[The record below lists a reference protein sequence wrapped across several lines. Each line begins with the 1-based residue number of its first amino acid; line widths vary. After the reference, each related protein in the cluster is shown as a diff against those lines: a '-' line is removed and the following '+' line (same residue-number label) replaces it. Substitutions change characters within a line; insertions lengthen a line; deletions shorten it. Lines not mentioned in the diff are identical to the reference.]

1 MTAQHAP
8 VLRVQGA
15 TKRFGAVVA
24 LDGVDIEAR
33 RGEVLA
39 LLGDNGAGK
48 STLIKCVT
56 GVHRLDSGTV
66 EMDGIPVDPGSPAAA
81 RALGIETV
89 YQDLALFDNLDPAAN
104 FYAGRELTTP
114 RWLPRGLRLVR
125 RRAMVAATVEVLR
138 RLAVGVADVNTPV
151 GLMSGGQRQA
161 IAVARAA
168 AFASKVVILDEPTA
182 ALGVRESRHVL
193 DLILRLRAEG
203 LAIIVVSHA
212 MDHVME
218 IADRAVVMRRGR
230 TVGELI
236 PRPGNKEQ
244 IVSLIVGGNG

>member
-1 MTAQHAP
+1 MSAP
-8 VLRVQGA
+8 DAPALSVQGA

-24 LDGVDIEAR
+24 LDDVSIVAR

-48 STLIKCVT
+48 STLIKCVS
-56 GVHRLDSGTV
+56 GVHRLDAGTV
-66 EMDGIPVDPGSPAAA
+66 EIDGRPVNPGSPAAA

-104 FYAGRELTTP
+104 FYAGREITTP
-114 RWLPRGLRLVR
+114 RWLPRGFRLVR
-125 RRAMVAATVEVLR
+125 RRAMVDTTAGVLR
-138 RLAVGVADVNTPV
+138 RLEVGLPDVGTAV

-168 AFASKVVILDEPTA
+168 AFATNVVILDEPTA

-193 DLILRLRAEG
+193 DLILRLRNEG
-203 LAIIVVSHA
+203 HAVIVVSHA

-230 TVGELI
+230 TVGEVV
-236 PRPGNKEQ
+236 PRPDTRQQ
-244 IVSLIVGGNG
+244 IVSLIVGGDG